1 MKQVLAAIV
10 AAAVASTGA
19 AQKTCPYSSL
29 PPLVVN
35 ITVAGNCTLGMCVV
49 DRNCT
54 LINDPSG
61 SAPYQAVGDYLTFSN
76 TSLAYRAFDSIASL
90 NVAYARI
97 PDTVHTLAFLYWR
110 EILFPA
116 NFSWHNNVTR
126 LFYQGTALKNLPPV
140 PPTTTALHL
149 IQNAFAD
156 NEDLRSLPT
165 TIKELE
171 LSESNYTEFNDIDWS
186 NMENLRIFGI
196 KRIANVKLSLQL
208 KYFAIRD
215 SKVGNWTLDSNT
227 FAALNT
233 ANYSV
238 YNVTADASKS
248 YCEGKNGELRT
259 LWPNRSLNNATGN
272 VTNLTVCVTSD
283 SANSTPAF
291 PSSSNNLG
299 LIVGLSI
306 GGAVLVCAIAAFF
319 LRRRQ
324 AQAKKELEYMQQ
336 MYDATQTPTLQTA
349 KKTELTLVKK
359 LGSGAFADVWLG
371 TFQEE
376 NVAVKKMHASKI
388 TPNQLQ
394 SFVDEIQL
402 MSTFDSPWIVRLVG
416 AAWTRPSNIK
426 CVMELMDS
434 GDLKDYLDTHDAS
447 KFPWVEKYVHML
459 SIVEGLAYLHSMN
472 IIHRDLK
479 SRNVLMDSTKGTK
492 LTDFGISKEDIQA
505 TMTMGVG
512 TFRWMAPEVV
522 QDQEYNVSADI
533 YSFGMVLSEFDTH
546 RIPYENL
553 KNPANGMPIA
563 DSAIMVKVVGGTIK
577 PAFTPDCPPWVLE
590 LAMQCLAYNPADRP
604 TALQVAST
612 IRLKLKELSISGE
625 FSLGTE

>member
-126 LFYQGTALKNLPPV
+126 LYASAILK
-140 PPTTTALHL
+140 HL

-349 KKTELTLVKK
+349 KKTKELTLVKK

-533 YSFGMVLSEFDTH
+533 YSF
-546 RIPYENL
+546 
-553 KNPANGMPIA
+553 
-563 DSAIMVKVVGGTIK
+563 
-577 PAFTPDCPPWVLE
+577 
-590 LAMQCLAYNPADRP
+590 
-604 TALQVAST
+604 
-612 IRLKLKELSISGE
+612 
-625 FSLGTE
+625 

>member
-1 MKQVLAAIV
+1 MHDLAL
-10 AAAVASTGA
+10 
-19 AQKTCPYSSL
+19 C
-29 PPLVVN
+29 
-35 ITVAGNCTLGMCVV
+35 
-49 DRNCT
+49 
-54 LINDPSG
+54 
-61 SAPYQAVGDYLTFSN
+61 
-76 TSLAYRAFDSIASL
+76 
-90 NVAYARI
+90 
-97 PDTVHTLAFLYWR
+97 
-110 EILFPA
+110 
-116 NFSWHNNVTR
+116 R
-126 LFYQGTALKNLPPV
+126 LDEK
-140 PPTTTALHL
+140 
-149 IQNAFAD
+149 
-156 NEDLRSLPT
+156 
-165 TIKELE
+165 
-171 LSESNYTEFNDIDWS
+171 
-186 NMENLRIFGI
+186 
-196 KRIANVKLSLQL
+196 
-208 KYFAIRD
+208 
-215 SKVGNWTLDSNT
+215 
-227 FAALNT
+227 
-233 ANYSV
+233 
-238 YNVTADASKS
+238 
-248 YCEGKNGELRT
+248 
-259 LWPNRSLNNATGN
+259 
-272 VTNLTVCVTSD
+272 
-283 SANSTPAF
+283 
-291 PSSSNNLG
+291 
-299 LIVGLSI
+299 
-306 GGAVLVCAIAAFF
+306 
-319 LRRRQ
+319 
-324 AQAKKELEYMQQ
+324 
-336 MYDATQTPTLQTA
+336 
-349 KKTELTLVKK
+349 ELTLVKK

-459 SIVEGLAYLHSMN
+459 SI
-472 IIHRDLK
+472 

-612 IRLKLKELSISGE
+612 IRLKLKELSSVAN
-625 FSLGTE
+625 FR